1 MRQYA
6 LIHRAILDD
15 PSWRCLTRSQQNL
28 YLLLLLK
35 LSTNLCGVVD
45 WRPKKLAVNASDMT
59 VETIEADAVVL
70 EKKLYIVR
78 DEDTDEVLI
87 RSFLR
92 NDAPLKS
99 SKTAIAVRSSYTD
112 TASSKLRGVIVFELQ
127 RLYKEQRDWQGWDQV
142 RDLLDLPS
150 IDPRRIVSGGEEAV
164 SDALKRYQESS
175 FSPLRD
181 TSFDTP
187 SDGISQ
193 GVSDTPSDGISQ
205 GVSDTPS
212 DGISQGVSDTP
223 SDGASQGVSD
233 TQSDSYS
240 PLIPNTLYLIPNS
253 SIRAKNE
260 KSADKSASEPEN
272 ENASFEASQSSS
284 RVEETSPV
292 QKKPS
297 AVSSKKRKVPK
308 KEKKPTARQTVL
320 APDWKP
326 SPELRIATAKAGV
339 NLIREVTLFVAYYT
353 QEKPEHRSANWDATY
368 RRWLERDI
376 QNLKMGRDP
385 NNIALHPENLP
396 KSMLPKSMLNDMHNA
411 EVQARAAAW
420 DEAHPREEEFD
431 EL

>member
-35 LSTNLCGVVD
+35 LSTNLCGIVD

-164 SDALKRYQESS
+164 SDALNRYQESS
-175 FSPLRD
+175 FSPPRD

-187 SDGISQ
+187 SDGVSQ
-193 GVSDTPSDGISQ
+193 GVSQGVLDTPSDG
-205 GVSDTPS
+205 V
-212 DGISQGVSDTP
+212 
-223 SDGASQGVSD
+223 SQGVSD

-240 PLIPNTLYLIPNS
+240 PLIPNTLYPIPNS
-253 SIRAKNE
+253 SFRAKNE
-260 KSADKSASEPEN
+260 KSADKSASELEN
-272 ENASFEASQSSS
+272 ENASFEASRSSS

-308 KEKKPTARQTVL
+308 KEKKPATRQTVL

-396 KSMLPKSMLNDMHNA
+396 TNGRLPKSMLNDMHNA

>member
-35 LSTNLCGVVD
+35 LSTNLCGIVD

-127 RLYKEQRDWQGWDQV
+127 RLYREQRDWQGWDQV

-164 SDALKRYQESS
+164 SDALNRYRESS

-187 SDGISQ
+187 SDGVSQ
-193 GVSDTPSDGISQ
+193 GVSDTPSDG
-205 GVSDTPS
+205 V
-212 DGISQGVSDTP
+212 
-223 SDGASQGVSD
+223 SQGVSD

-240 PLIPNTLYLIPNS
+240 PPIPNTLYPIPNS
-253 SIRAKNE
+253 SFRAKNE
-260 KSADKSASEPEN
+260 KSADESASEPEN
-272 ENASFEASQSSS
+272 ENASFESSQSSS
-284 RVEETSPV
+284 RVEEASPV

-308 KEKKPTARQTVL
+308 KEKKPATRQTVL

-326 SPELRIATAKAGV
+326 SPELRIATAKAGI

-353 QEKPEHRSANWDATY
+353 QEKPEYRSANWDATY

-396 KSMLPKSMLNDMHNA
+396 VNGRLPKSVLNDMHN
-411 EVQARAAAW
+411 EELQARAAAW

>member
-35 LSTNLCGVVD
+35 LSTNLCGIVD

-59 VETIEADAVVL
+59 VETIEADAIVL

-127 RLYKEQRDWQGWDQV
+127 RLYKEQRDWQGWNQV

-164 SDALKRYQESS
+164 SDALNRYQESS
-175 FSPLRD
+175 FSPPRD

-187 SDGISQ
+187 SDG
-193 GVSDTPSDGISQ
+193 V
-205 GVSDTPS
+205 
-212 DGISQGVSDTP
+212 
-223 SDGASQGVSD
+223 SQGVSD

-253 SIRAKNE
+253 SFRAKNE
-260 KSADKSASEPEN
+260 KSADESASEPEN
-272 ENASFEASQSSS
+272 ENASFESSQSSS
-284 RVEETSPV
+284 RVEEASPV

-308 KEKKPTARQTVL
+308 KEKKPATRQTVL

-326 SPELRIATAKAGV
+326 SPELRIATAKAGI

-353 QEKPEHRSANWDATY
+353 QEKPEYRSANWDATY

-396 KSMLPKSMLNDMHNA
+396 VNGRLPKSVLNDMHN
-411 EVQARAAAW
+411 EELQARAAAW

>member
-6 LIHRAILDD
+6 LILDD

-35 LSTNLCGVVD
+35 LSTNLCGIVD

-164 SDALKRYQESS
+164 SDALNRYQESS
-175 FSPLRD
+175 FSPPRD

-187 SDGISQ
+187 SDGVSQEVLDTPSDGVSQ
-193 GVSDTPSDGISQ
+193 GVSDTPSDG
-205 GVSDTPS
+205 V
-212 DGISQGVSDTP
+212 
-223 SDGASQGVSD
+223 SQGVSD

-240 PLIPNTLYLIPNS
+240 PLIPNTLYPIPNS
-253 SIRAKNE
+253 SFRAKNE
-260 KSADKSASEPEN
+260 KSADESASEPEN
-272 ENASFEASQSSS
+272 ENASFESSQSSS
-284 RVEETSPV
+284 RVEEASPV

-308 KEKKPTARQTVL
+308 KEKKPATRQTVL

-326 SPELRIATAKAGV
+326 SPELRIATARAGV

-353 QEKPEHRSANWDATY
+353 QEKPEYRSANWDATY

-396 KSMLPKSMLNDMHNA
+396 VNGRLPKSVLNDMHN
-411 EVQARAAAW
+411 EELQARAAAW

>member
-35 LSTNLCGVVD
+35 LSTNLCGIVD

-164 SDALKRYQESS
+164 SDALNRYQESS
-175 FSPLRD
+175 FSPPRD

-187 SDGISQ
+187 SDGVSQ
-193 GVSDTPSDGISQ
+193 GVSQGVLDTPSDG
-205 GVSDTPS
+205 V
-212 DGISQGVSDTP
+212 
-223 SDGASQGVSD
+223 SQGVSD

-240 PLIPNTLYLIPNS
+240 PLIPNTLYPIPNS
-253 SIRAKNE
+253 SFRAKNE
-260 KSADKSASEPEN
+260 KSADESASEPEN

-284 RVEETSPV
+284 RVEETSPI

-308 KEKKPTARQTVL
+308 KEKKPATRQTVL

-326 SPELRIATAKAGV
+326 SPELRIDTAKAGV

-396 KSMLPKSMLNDMHNA
+396 VNGRLPKSMLNDMHNA

>member
-193 GVSDTPSDGISQ
+193 GVSDTPSDG
-205 GVSDTPS
+205 
-212 DGISQGVSDTP
+212 
-223 SDGASQGVSD
+223 ASQGVSD

-253 SIRAKNE
+253 SIRARCLFRSAKNE

-284 RVEETSPV
+284 RVEETSSI

-396 KSMLPKSMLNDMHNA
+396 VNGRLPKSMLNDMHN
-411 EVQARAAAW
+411 EELQARAAAW

>member
-92 NDAPLKS
+92 NDTPLKS

-181 TSFDTP
+181 TSFD
-187 SDGISQ
+187 I
-193 GVSDTPSDGISQ
+193 
-205 GVSDTPS
+205 PS

-396 KSMLPKSMLNDMHNA
+396 VNGRLPKSMLNDMHN
-411 EVQARAAAW
+411 EELQARAAAW

>member
-28 YLLLLLK
+28 YLLLLK

-181 TSFDTP
+181 TSF
-187 SDGISQ
+187 
-193 GVSDTPSDGISQ
+193 
-205 GVSDTPS
+205 DTPS

-396 KSMLPKSMLNDMHNA
+396 VNGRLPKSMLNDMHN
-411 EVQARAAAW
+411 EELQARAAAW

>member
-193 GVSDTPSDGISQ
+193 GVSDTPSDG
-205 GVSDTPS
+205 
-212 DGISQGVSDTP
+212 
-223 SDGASQGVSD
+223 ASQGVSD

-260 KSADKSASEPEN
+260 KSADESASEPEN

-308 KEKKPTARQTVL
+308 KEKKPATRQTVL

-396 KSMLPKSMLNDMHNA
+396 TNGRLPKSMLNDMHNA

>member
-6 LIHRAILDD
+6 LIHRVILDD

-193 GVSDTPSDGISQ
+193 GVSDTPSDG
-205 GVSDTPS
+205 
-212 DGISQGVSDTP
+212 
-223 SDGASQGVSD
+223 ASQGVSD

-396 KSMLPKSMLNDMHNA
+396 VNGRLPKSMLNDMHN
-411 EVQARAAAW
+411 EELQARAAAW

>member
-193 GVSDTPSDGISQ
+193 GVSDTPSDG
-205 GVSDTPS
+205 
-212 DGISQGVSDTP
+212 
-223 SDGASQGVSD
+223 ASQGVSD

-240 PLIPNTLYLIPNS
+240 PLIPNTLYLIPNF
-253 SIRAKNE
+253 SIRAKNK

-396 KSMLPKSMLNDMHNA
+396 VNGRLPKSMLNDMHN
-411 EVQARAAAW
+411 EELQARAAAW

>member
-35 LSTNLCGVVD
+35 LSTNLCGIVD

-164 SDALKRYQESS
+164 SDALNRYQESS
-175 FSPLRD
+175 FSPPRD

-187 SDGISQ
+187 SDGVSQ
-193 GVSDTPSDGISQ
+193 EVLDTPSDGVSQ
-205 GVSDTPS
+205 EVLDTPS
-212 DGISQGVSDTP
+212 DGV
-223 SDGASQGVSD
+223 SQGVSD

-240 PLIPNTLYLIPNS
+240 PLIPNTLYPIPNS
-253 SIRAKNE
+253 SFRAKNE
-260 KSADKSASEPEN
+260 KSADESASEPEN
-272 ENASFEASQSSS
+272 ENASFESSQSSS
-284 RVEETSPV
+284 RVEEASPV

-308 KEKKPTARQTVL
+308 KEKKPATRQTVL

-326 SPELRIATAKAGV
+326 SPELRIATARAGV

-396 KSMLPKSMLNDMHNA
+396 TNGRLPKSMLNDMHNA

>member
-175 FSPLRD
+175 FSSLRD
-181 TSFDTP
+181 TSF
-187 SDGISQ
+187 
-193 GVSDTPSDGISQ
+193 
-205 GVSDTPS
+205 DTPS

-260 KSADKSASEPEN
+260 KSADESASEPEN

-284 RVEETSPV
+284 RVEETSPI

-308 KEKKPTARQTVL
+308 KEKKPATRQTVL

-396 KSMLPKSMLNDMHNA
+396 ANGRLPKSMLNDMHNA

>member
-193 GVSDTPSDGISQ
+193 GVSDTPSDG
-205 GVSDTPS
+205 
-212 DGISQGVSDTP
+212 
-223 SDGASQGVSD
+223 ASQGVSD

-308 KEKKPTARQTVL
+308 KEKKPASRQTAL

-353 QEKPEHRSANWDATY
+353 QEKPEYRSANWDITY

-396 KSMLPKSMLNDMHNA
+396 TNGRLPKSMLNDMHNA

>member
-35 LSTNLCGVVD
+35 LSTNLCGIVD

-164 SDALKRYQESS
+164 SDALNRYQESS
-175 FSPLRD
+175 FSPPRD

-187 SDGISQ
+187 SDGVSQ
-193 GVSDTPSDGISQ
+193 GVSQGVLDTPSDG
-205 GVSDTPS
+205 V
-212 DGISQGVSDTP
+212 
-223 SDGASQGVSD
+223 SQGVSD

-240 PLIPNTLYLIPNS
+240 PLIPNTLYPIPNS
-253 SIRAKNE
+253 SFRAKNE
-260 KSADKSASEPEN
+260 KSADESASEPEN

-284 RVEETSPV
+284 RVEETSPI

-308 KEKKPTARQTVL
+308 KEKKPATRQTVL

-396 KSMLPKSMLNDMHNA
+396 TNGRLPKSMLNDMHNA

>member
-99 SKTAIAVRSSYTD
+99 NKTAIAVRSSYTD

-181 TSFDTP
+181 TSF
-187 SDGISQ
+187 
-193 GVSDTPSDGISQ
+193 
-205 GVSDTPS
+205 DTPS

-396 KSMLPKSMLNDMHNA
+396 VNGRLPKSMLNDMHN
-411 EVQARAAAW
+411 EELQARAAAW

>member
-78 DEDTDEVLI
+78 DEDTDEGLL

-193 GVSDTPSDGISQ
+193 GVSDTPSDGA
-205 GVSDTPS
+205 
-212 DGISQGVSDTP
+212 SQGVSDTP

-396 KSMLPKSMLNDMHNA
+396 VNGRLPKSMLNDMHN
-411 EVQARAAAW
+411 EELQARAAAW

>member
-35 LSTNLCGVVD
+35 LSTNLCGIVD

-164 SDALKRYQESS
+164 SDALNRYQESS
-175 FSPLRD
+175 FSPPRD

-187 SDGISQ
+187 SDGVSQ
-193 GVSDTPSDGISQ
+193 EVLDTPSDG
-205 GVSDTPS
+205 V
-212 DGISQGVSDTP
+212 
-223 SDGASQGVSD
+223 SQGVSD

-240 PLIPNTLYLIPNS
+240 PLIPNTLYPIPNS
-253 SIRAKNE
+253 SFRAKNE
-260 KSADKSASEPEN
+260 KSADESASEPEN

-284 RVEETSPV
+284 RVEEASPI

-308 KEKKPTARQTVL
+308 KEKKPATRQTVL

-396 KSMLPKSMLNDMHNA
+396 VNGRLPKSMLNDMHNA

>member
-193 GVSDTPSDGISQ
+193 GVSDTPSDG
-205 GVSDTPS
+205 
-212 DGISQGVSDTP
+212 
-223 SDGASQGVSD
+223 ASQGVSD

-308 KEKKPTARQTVL
+308 KEKKPASRQTAL

-353 QEKPEHRSANWDATY
+353 QEKPEYRSANWDITY

-396 KSMLPKSMLNDMHNA
+396 ANGMLPKSVQNDMHNA

-420 DEAHPREEEFD
+420 DEAHPREDEFD

>member
-35 LSTNLCGVVD
+35 LSTNLCGIVD

-164 SDALKRYQESS
+164 SDALNRYQESS
-175 FSPLRD
+175 FSPPRD

-187 SDGISQ
+187 SDGVSQ
-193 GVSDTPSDGISQ
+193 EVLDTPSDG
-205 GVSDTPS
+205 V
-212 DGISQGVSDTP
+212 
-223 SDGASQGVSD
+223 SQGVSD

-240 PLIPNTLYLIPNS
+240 PLIPNTLYPIPNS
-253 SIRAKNE
+253 SFRAKNE
-260 KSADKSASEPEN
+260 KSADESASEPEN
-272 ENASFEASQSSS
+272 ENASFESSQSSS
-284 RVEETSPV
+284 RVEEASPV

-308 KEKKPTARQTVL
+308 KEKKPATRQTVL

-326 SPELRIATAKAGV
+326 SPELRIATARAGV

-353 QEKPEHRSANWDATY
+353 QEKPEYRSANWDATY

-396 KSMLPKSMLNDMHNA
+396 VNGRLPKSVLNDMHN
-411 EVQARAAAW
+411 EELQARAAAW
-420 DEAHPREEEFD
+420 DEAHPREEGFD

>member
-35 LSTNLCGVVD
+35 LSTNLCGIVD

-164 SDALKRYQESS
+164 SDALNRYQESS
-175 FSPLRD
+175 FSPPRD

-187 SDGISQ
+187 SDGVSQ
-193 GVSDTPSDGISQ
+193 GV
-205 GVSDTPS
+205 
-212 DGISQGVSDTP
+212 
-223 SDGASQGVSD
+223 SQGVSD

-240 PLIPNTLYLIPNS
+240 PLIPNTLYPIPNS
-253 SIRAKNE
+253 SFRAKNE
-260 KSADKSASEPEN
+260 KSADESASEPEN
-272 ENASFEASQSSS
+272 ENASFESSQSSS
-284 RVEETSPV
+284 RVEEASPV

-308 KEKKPTARQTVL
+308 KEKKPATRQTVL

-326 SPELRIATAKAGV
+326 SPELRIATAKAGI

-353 QEKPEHRSANWDATY
+353 QEKPEYHSANWDATY

-396 KSMLPKSMLNDMHNA
+396 VNGRLPKSVLNDMHN
-411 EVQARAAAW
+411 EELQARAAAW

>member
-35 LSTNLCGVVD
+35 LSTNLCGVID

-181 TSFDTP
+181 TSF
-187 SDGISQ
+187 
-193 GVSDTPSDGISQ
+193 
-205 GVSDTPS
+205 DTPS

-396 KSMLPKSMLNDMHNA
+396 VNGRLPKSMLNDMHN
-411 EVQARAAAW
+411 EELQARAAAW

>member
-35 LSTNLCGVVD
+35 LSTNLCGIVD

-164 SDALKRYQESS
+164 SDALNRYQESS
-175 FSPLRD
+175 FSPPRD

-187 SDGISQ
+187 SDGVSQ
-193 GVSDTPSDGISQ
+193 EVLDTPSDG
-205 GVSDTPS
+205 V
-212 DGISQGVSDTP
+212 
-223 SDGASQGVSD
+223 SQGVSD

-240 PLIPNTLYLIPNS
+240 PLIPNTLYPIPNS
-253 SIRAKNE
+253 SFRAKNE
-260 KSADKSASEPEN
+260 KSADESASEPEN
-272 ENASFEASQSSS
+272 ENASFESSQSSS
-284 RVEETSPV
+284 RVEEASPV

-308 KEKKPTARQTVL
+308 KEKKPATRQTVL

-326 SPELRIATAKAGV
+326 SPELRIATARAGV

-376 QNLKMGRDP
+376 QNLKMGLDP

-396 KSMLPKSMLNDMHNA
+396 VNGRLPKSVLNDMHN
-411 EVQARAAAW
+411 EELQARAAAW

>member
-35 LSTNLCGVVD
+35 LSTNLCGIVD

-70 EKKLYIVR
+70 EKKLSIVR

-164 SDALKRYQESS
+164 SDALNRYQESS
-175 FSPLRD
+175 FSPPRD

-187 SDGISQ
+187 SDGVSQ
-193 GVSDTPSDGISQ
+193 EVLDTPSDG
-205 GVSDTPS
+205 V
-212 DGISQGVSDTP
+212 
-223 SDGASQGVSD
+223 SQGVSD

-240 PLIPNTLYLIPNS
+240 PLIPNTLYPIPNS
-253 SIRAKNE
+253 SFRAKNE
-260 KSADKSASEPEN
+260 KSADESASEPEN
-272 ENASFEASQSSS
+272 ENASFESSQSSS
-284 RVEETSPV
+284 RVEEASPV

-308 KEKKPTARQTVL
+308 KEKKPATRQTVL

-326 SPELRIATAKAGV
+326 SPELRIATARAGV

-353 QEKPEHRSANWDATY
+353 QEKPEYRSANWDATY

-396 KSMLPKSMLNDMHNA
+396 VNGRLPKSVLNDMHN
-411 EVQARAAAW
+411 EELQARAAAW

>member
-193 GVSDTPSDGISQ
+193 GVSDTPSDGA
-205 GVSDTPS
+205 
-212 DGISQGVSDTP
+212 SQGVSDTP

-284 RVEETSPV
+284 RVEETSPI

-308 KEKKPTARQTVL
+308 KEKKPATRQTVL

-396 KSMLPKSMLNDMHNA
+396 VNGRLPKSMLNDMHN
-411 EVQARAAAW
+411 EELQARAAAW

>member
-193 GVSDTPSDGISQ
+193 GVSDTPSDG
-205 GVSDTPS
+205 
-212 DGISQGVSDTP
+212 
-223 SDGASQGVSD
+223 ASQGVSD

-308 KEKKPTARQTVL
+308 KEKKPASRQTAL

-353 QEKPEHRSANWDATY
+353 QEKPEHRSANWDITY

-396 KSMLPKSMLNDMHNA
+396 ANGRLPKSMLNDMHNA

>member
-193 GVSDTPSDGISQ
+193 GVSDT
-205 GVSDTPS
+205 
-212 DGISQGVSDTP
+212 
-223 SDGASQGVSD
+223 
-233 TQSDSYS
+233 QSDSYS

-396 KSMLPKSMLNDMHNA
+396 ANGMLPKSMLNDMHNA

-420 DEAHPREEEFD
+420 DEAHPREDEFD

>member
-193 GVSDTPSDGISQ
+193 GVSDTPSDG
-205 GVSDTPS
+205 
-212 DGISQGVSDTP
+212 
-223 SDGASQGVSD
+223 ASQGVSD

-353 QEKPEHRSANWDATY
+353 QEKPEYRSANWDATY

-396 KSMLPKSMLNDMHNA
+396 ANGMLPKSMLNDMHN
-411 EVQARAAAW
+411 EELQARAAAW
-420 DEAHPREEEFD
+420 DEAHPREDEFD

>member
-193 GVSDTPSDGISQ
+193 GVSDTPSDG
-205 GVSDTPS
+205 
-212 DGISQGVSDTP
+212 
-223 SDGASQGVSD
+223 ASQGVSD

-260 KSADKSASEPEN
+260 QSADKSASEPEN

-396 KSMLPKSMLNDMHNA
+396 VNGRLPESMLNDMHN
-411 EVQARAAAW
+411 EELQARAAAW

>member
-35 LSTNLCGVVD
+35 LSTNLCGIVD

-127 RLYKEQRDWQGWDQV
+127 RLYREQRDWQGWDQV

-164 SDALKRYQESS
+164 SDALNRYRESS

-187 SDGISQ
+187 SDGVSQ
-193 GVSDTPSDGISQ
+193 GVSDTPSDG
-205 GVSDTPS
+205 V
-212 DGISQGVSDTP
+212 
-223 SDGASQGVSD
+223 SQGVSD

-240 PLIPNTLYLIPNS
+240 PLIPNTLYPIPNS
-253 SIRAKNE
+253 SFRAKNE
-260 KSADKSASEPEN
+260 KSADESASEPEN
-272 ENASFEASQSSS
+272 ENASFESSQSSS
-284 RVEETSPV
+284 RVEEASPV

-308 KEKKPTARQTVL
+308 KEKKPATRQTVL

-326 SPELRIATAKAGV
+326 SPELRITTAKAGI

-353 QEKPEHRSANWDATY
+353 QEKPEYRSANWDATY

-396 KSMLPKSMLNDMHNA
+396 VNGRLPKSVLNDMHN
-411 EVQARAAAW
+411 EELQARAAAW

>member
-35 LSTNLCGVVD
+35 LSTNLCGIVD

-164 SDALKRYQESS
+164 SDALNRYQESS
-175 FSPLRD
+175 FSPPRD

-187 SDGISQ
+187 SDGVSQ
-193 GVSDTPSDGISQ
+193 GVSQGVLDTPSDG
-205 GVSDTPS
+205 V
-212 DGISQGVSDTP
+212 
-223 SDGASQGVSD
+223 SQGVSD

-240 PLIPNTLYLIPNS
+240 PLIPNTLYPIPNS
-253 SIRAKNE
+253 SFRAKNE

-272 ENASFEASQSSS
+272 ENASFESSQSSS
-284 RVEETSPV
+284 RVEEASPV

-308 KEKKPTARQTVL
+308 KEKKPATRQTVL

-326 SPELRIATAKAGV
+326 SPELRIATAKAGI

-396 KSMLPKSMLNDMHNA
+396 ANGRLPKSMLNDMHNA

>member
-193 GVSDTPSDGISQ
+193 GVSDTPSDG
-205 GVSDTPS
+205 
-212 DGISQGVSDTP
+212 
-223 SDGASQGVSD
+223 ASQGVSD

-240 PLIPNTLYLIPNS
+240 SLIPNTLYLIPNS

-396 KSMLPKSMLNDMHNA
+396 VNGRLPKSMLNDMHN
-411 EVQARAAAW
+411 EELQARAAAW

>member
-35 LSTNLCGVVD
+35 LSTNLCGIVD

-164 SDALKRYQESS
+164 SDALNRYQESS
-175 FSPLRD
+175 FSPPRD

-187 SDGISQ
+187 SDGVSQ
-193 GVSDTPSDGISQ
+193 EVLDTPSDG
-205 GVSDTPS
+205 V
-212 DGISQGVSDTP
+212 
-223 SDGASQGVSD
+223 SQGVSD

-240 PLIPNTLYLIPNS
+240 PLIPNTLYPIPNS
-253 SIRAKNE
+253 SFRAKNE
-260 KSADKSASEPEN
+260 KSADESASEPEN
-272 ENASFEASQSSS
+272 ENASFESSQSSS
-284 RVEETSPV
+284 RVEEASPV

-308 KEKKPTARQTVL
+308 KEKKPATRQTVL

-326 SPELRIATAKAGV
+326 SPELRIATARAGV

-353 QEKPEHRSANWDATY
+353 QEKPEYRSANWDATY

-376 QNLKMGRDP
+376 QNLKMGLDP

-396 KSMLPKSMLNDMHNA
+396 VNGRLPKSVLNDMHN
-411 EVQARAAAW
+411 EELQARAAAW

>member
-1 MRQYA
+1 M
-6 LIHRAILDD
+6 
-15 PSWRCLTRSQQNL
+15 
-28 YLLLLLK
+28 
-35 LSTNLCGVVD
+35 
-45 WRPKKLAVNASDMT
+45 
-59 VETIEADAVVL
+59 
-70 EKKLYIVR
+70 
-78 DEDTDEVLI
+78 
-87 RSFLR
+87 
-92 NDAPLKS
+92 
-99 SKTAIAVRSSYTD
+99 
-112 TASSKLRGVIVFELQ
+112 
-127 RLYKEQRDWQGWDQV
+127 
-142 RDLLDLPS
+142 LPS

-181 TSFDTP
+181 TSF
-187 SDGISQ
+187 
-193 GVSDTPSDGISQ
+193 
-205 GVSDTPS
+205 DTPS

-396 KSMLPKSMLNDMHNA
+396 VNGRLPKSMLNDMHNA

>member
-35 LSTNLCGVVD
+35 LSTNLCGIVD

-150 IDPRRIVSGGEEAV
+150 IDPRRIVPGGEEAV
-164 SDALKRYQESS
+164 SDALNRYQESS
-175 FSPLRD
+175 FSPPRD

-187 SDGISQ
+187 SDGVSQWVSQ
-193 GVSDTPSDGISQ
+193 GVLDTPSDG
-205 GVSDTPS
+205 V
-212 DGISQGVSDTP
+212 
-223 SDGASQGVSD
+223 SQGVSD

-240 PLIPNTLYLIPNS
+240 PLIPNTLYPIPNS
-253 SIRAKNE
+253 SFRAKNE
-260 KSADKSASEPEN
+260 KSADESASEPEN
-272 ENASFEASQSSS
+272 ENASFESSQSSS
-284 RVEETSPV
+284 RVDEASPV

-297 AVSSKKRKVPK
+297 AASSKKRKVPK
-308 KEKKPTARQTVL
+308 KEKKPATRQTVL

-326 SPELRIATAKAGV
+326 SPELRIATAKAGI

-353 QEKPEHRSANWDATY
+353 QEKPEYRSANWDATY

-396 KSMLPKSMLNDMHNA
+396 VNGRLPKSVLNDMHN
-411 EVQARAAAW
+411 EELQARAAAW

>member
-193 GVSDTPSDGISQ
+193 GVSDTPSDG
-205 GVSDTPS
+205 
-212 DGISQGVSDTP
+212 
-223 SDGASQGVSD
+223 ASQGVSD

-240 PLIPNTLYLIPNS
+240 PLIPNTLYPIPNS
-253 SIRAKNE
+253 SFRAKNE
-260 KSADKSASEPEN
+260 KSADRSASEPEN
-272 ENASFEASQSSS
+272 ENASFESSQSSS
-284 RVEETSPV
+284 RVEEASPV

-308 KEKKPTARQTVL
+308 KEKKPATRQTVL

-326 SPELRIATAKAGV
+326 SPELRIATAKAGI

-396 KSMLPKSMLNDMHNA
+396 VNGRLPKSMLNDMHNA

>member
-1 MRQYA
+1 MRQHA

-193 GVSDTPSDGISQ
+193 GVSDTPSDG
-205 GVSDTPS
+205 
-212 DGISQGVSDTP
+212 
-223 SDGASQGVSD
+223 ASQGVSD

-260 KSADKSASEPEN
+260 KSADESASEPEN

-284 RVEETSPV
+284 RVEETSPI

-308 KEKKPTARQTVL
+308 KEKKPATRQTVL

-396 KSMLPKSMLNDMHNA
+396 ANGRLPKSMLNDMHNA

>member
-35 LSTNLCGVVD
+35 LSTNLCGIVD

-164 SDALKRYQESS
+164 SDALNRYQESS
-175 FSPLRD
+175 FSPPRD

-187 SDGISQ
+187 SDG
-193 GVSDTPSDGISQ
+193 V
-205 GVSDTPS
+205 
-212 DGISQGVSDTP
+212 
-223 SDGASQGVSD
+223 SQGVSD

-240 PLIPNTLYLIPNS
+240 PLIPNTLYPIPNS
-253 SIRAKNE
+253 SFRAKNE
-260 KSADKSASEPEN
+260 KSADESASEPEN
-272 ENASFEASQSSS
+272 ENASFESSQSSS
-284 RVEETSPV
+284 RVEEASPV

-308 KEKKPTARQTVL
+308 KEKKPATRQTVL

-326 SPELRIATAKAGV
+326 SPELRIATARAGV

-353 QEKPEHRSANWDATY
+353 QEKPEYRSANWDATY

-396 KSMLPKSMLNDMHNA
+396 VNGRLPKSVLNDMHN
-411 EVQARAAAW
+411 EELQARAGAW